1 MRMSMMKKKTGSGG
15 VKPKF
20 VGVPIYFVGELE
32 IMEILG
38 YRII

>member
-20 VGVPIYFVGELE
+20 VGVPIYFVDELE
-32 IMEILG
+32 FMEILG
-38 YRII
+38 YRRF